1 MMARLPDFRFSGFP
15 VFWIGGSCMKVGYA
29 RVSTYEQNLEAQ
41 LDALQNA
48 GCDRIVS
55 EKVTTRK
62 ETRLKLNEVLSVV
75 KPGDILVCTKMDR
88 LTRSIRELLAIMDN
102 LAERNV
108 DVVFIDQN
116 IDTTKAGGR
125 LVFHM
130 FAAFAEFERDLI
142 RERTLAGLAAAR
154 VRGRKGGRRRVL
166 TGKLL
171 ENAFKMYDSK
181 KYTVRHI
188 CESLNIKERTFYDYL
203 KLRKDGKL

>member
-1 MMARLPDFRFSGFP
+1 MESLIVRLSGFP

-62 ETRLKLNEVLSVV
+62 ETRLKLNEVLNSVR
-75 KPGDILVCTKMDR
+75 PGDILVCTKMDR

-142 RERTLAGLAAAR
+142 RERTLAGFAAAR

-171 ENAFKMYDSK
+171 ENAFKM
-181 KYTVRHI
+181 
-188 CESLNIKERTFYDYL
+188 
-203 KLRKDGKL
+203 